1 MNILDT
7 RDLAERRE
15 ALKQEILDSFLE
27 NFPHYEEMTESF
39 EDILFEE
46 GEIQSWK
53 EDFED
58 ELKEIEEIDD
68 VENEL
73 GSEFEYGVTLV
84 DVDDFED
91 YCEELMEEFG
101 YINKDTPQ
109 LIKNNIDYK
118 GIAEDMKYDY
128 TEVTYRSTAIRWLGK
143 VHPDFR
149 LIT

>member
-1 MNILDT
+1 MGNYIDT
-7 RDLAERRE
+7 RNLAERRE

-46 GEIQSWK
+46 EEIESWK
-53 EDFED
+53 EYFED

-84 DVDDFED
+84 DVDDFTD
-91 YCEELMEEFG
+91 YCEELVSDIG
-101 YINKDTPQ
+101 DLPKDLPSYIA
-109 LIKNNIDYK
+109 NNIDWE
-118 GIAEDMKYDY
+118 GVAEDLKLDY
-128 TEVTYRSTAIRWLGK
+128 TEVTYQGNSYLG
-143 VHPDFR
+143 R
-149 LIT
+149 G

>member
-39 EDILFEE
+39 EDIRFEE
-46 GEIQSWK
+46 EEIESWK
-53 EDFED
+53 QDFED
-58 ELKEIEEIDD
+58 ELKEIEEINTI
-68 VENEL
+68 EIEL

-118 GIAEDMKYDY
+118 GIAEDMKWDY
-128 TEVTYRSTAIRWLGK
+128 VEVDYQGNSYLG
-143 VHPDFR
+143 R
-149 LIT
+149 G

>member
-7 RDLAERRE
+7 RNLAERRE

-39 EDILFEE
+39 EDIRFEE
-46 GEIQSWK
+46 EEIESWK
-53 EDFED
+53 EYFED

-84 DVDDFED
+84 DVDDW
-91 YCEELMEEFG
+91 EEFVEQDLEDIG
-101 YINKDTPQ
+101 YIPKDFPSWIEIDWESTA
-109 LIKNNIDYK
+109 NNVTVDY
-118 GIAEDMKYDY
+118 M
-128 TEVTYRSTAIRWLGK
+128 EVTYHGNSYLG
-143 VHPDFR
+143 R
-149 LIT
+149 G

>member
-1 MNILDT
+1 MNTLDT
-7 RDLAERRE
+7 RNLAERRE

-39 EDILFEE
+39 EDIRFEE
-46 GEIQSWK
+46 EEIESWK

-58 ELKEIEEIDD
+58 ELKEIEEIND

-109 LIKNNIDYK
+109 LIKTI
-118 GIAEDMKYDY
+118 
-128 TEVTYRSTAIRWLGK
+128 
-143 VHPDFR
+143 
-149 LIT
+149 LITKVLQKI

>member
-1 MNILDT
+1 MGNYIDT
-7 RDLAERRE
+7 RYLAERRE

-39 EDILFEE
+39 EDIRFEE
-46 GEIQSWK
+46 EEIESWK

-84 DVDDFED
+84 DVDDFTD

-101 YINKDTPQ
+101 YINKDFPSWIEIDWEATA
-109 LIKNNIDYK
+109 NNVKVDY
-118 GIAEDMKYDY
+118 M
-128 TEVTYRSTAIRWLGK
+128 EVIYQGNSYLG
-143 VHPDFR
+143 R
-149 LIT
+149 G

>member
-7 RDLAERRE
+7 RNLIETRE

-27 NFPHYEEMTESF
+27 NFPHYEEMTNDF
-39 EDILFEE
+39 EDIRFEE
-46 GEIQSWK
+46 EEIESWK

-84 DVDDFED
+84 DIDDWEE
-91 YCEELMEEFG
+91 YVEELLEDIG
-101 YINKDTPQ
+101 YIP
-109 LIKNNIDYK
+109 KNFPSWIEIDWEATANNVK
-118 GIAEDMKYDY
+118 VDY
-128 TEVTYRSTAIRWLGK
+128 IEVTYQGNSYLG
-143 VHPDFR
+143 R
-149 LIT
+149 